1 MRDTAQPERDVRLP
15 RAGRERARETPRPAA
30 ATTAPPRVVIESV
43 TPEIGAGRFP
53 AKRVVGEVVTVGA
66 DVFAEGHDRLAAL
79 LRVRRTGDA
88 TWQEIPMEARENDRW
103 EAAFTVSELG
113 TYEYTVHAWID
124 AFASW
129 RGGLAKKCAAGLDVT
144 SELLEGAALIRRTAD
159 RARGADRS
167 WLAEQART
175 VGGTGEMAGRARTGL
190 APELA
195 ACVARHP
202 DRSAE
207 TRYGQVLQVRVERER
222 AQYGAWY
229 EMFPRSAS
237 PEPGRHGTF
246 ADVVA
251 RLPYVAGMGF
261 DVLYLPPIHPI
272 GRTHRK
278 GPNNAPTAGPS
289 DPGSPWAIG
298 APEGGHDAV
307 HPELGTLADFDQL
320 VAATGEHGLE
330 IALDLAFQCSPD
342 HPWVGAHPGWFRHRP
357 DGTVQYAENP
367 PKKYQDIYPLDFECA
382 EWQALWEELR
392 RIVLFWVDHGVH
404 IFRVDNPHTKPFAFW
419 EWLIRE
425 VQAVQPDVLFLAEAF
440 TRPKVMHYLA
450 KVGFSQSYTYF
461 TWRNT
466 RAELVDYLTELAHG
480 EVHEY
485 MRPNLFANTP
495 DILHE
500 YLQIGGRPAF
510 QIRVVLAA
518 TLGATYGIYGPPF
531 ELCEGRPLSGTE
543 EYENGEKYQIRHW
556 DVERE
561 DSLRA
566 FIARVNEIRRENPAF
581 RSNDRLRFCPV
592 DNDRLIAFVKTT
604 PDLSNQVLVVVTLD
618 PHNPQSG
625 WIDVPLDELGLDPRQ
640 PFQVHDQ
647 LSDARFLWS
656 GARSFVALDAN
667 AVPAHVFRIRRRLRT
682 ERDFDYFL

>member
-1 MRDTAQPERDVRLP
+1 LP
-15 RAGRERARETPRPAA
+15 RARERDRETPRPAA
-30 ATTAPPRVVIESV
+30 ATTGPPRVVIESV
-43 TPEIGAGRFP
+43 TPEIGGGRFP

-66 DVFAEGHDRLAAL
+66 DVFAEGHDRLAAV
-79 LRVRRTGDA
+79 LRVRRSGDA

-113 TYEYTVHAWID
+113 TYEYTVHAWVD

-129 RGGLAKKCAAGLDVT
+129 RAGLSKKCAAGLEVT
-144 SELLEGAALIRRTAD
+144 SELLEGAELIRRMAD

-175 VGGTGEMAGRARTGL
+175 VGGSGEMTARARTAL

-195 ACVARHP
+195 VCVARHP

-246 ADVVA
+246 ADVIA
-251 RLPYVAGMGF
+251 RLPYVAAMGF

-272 GRTHRK
+272 GQTYRK
-278 GPNNAPTAGPS
+278 GPNNVPTAGPS

-307 HPELGTLADFDQL
+307 HPELGTIADFDRL
-320 VAATGEHGLE
+320 VAAMREHGLE

-342 HPWVGAHPGWFRHRP
+342 HPWVTTHPGWFRHRP

-466 RAELVDYLTELAHG
+466 KAELTDYLTELAHA

-510 QIRVVLAA
+510 QIRFVLAA
-518 TLGATYGIYGPPF
+518 TLGASYGIYGPPF
-531 ELCEGRPLSGTE
+531 ELCEFRALPGTE
-543 EYENGEKYQIRHW
+543 DYENGEKYEIRHW

-566 FIARVNEIRRENPAF
+566 FITRVNEIRRENPAF

-592 DNDRLIAFVKTT
+592 DNDRLIAYVKTT
-604 PDLSNQVLVVVTLD
+604 PDQSNQVLVVVTLD

-625 WIDVPLDELGLDPRQ
+625 WVDVPLDELGLDPQQ

-656 GARSFVALDAN
+656 GPRSYVALDAN
-667 AVPAHVFRIRRRLRT
+667 VVPAHIFRIRRRLRT

>member
-1 MRDTAQPERDVRLP
+1 VP

-43 TPEIGAGRFP
+43 TPEIGGGRFP
-53 AKRVVGEVVTVGA
+53 ARRVVGEVVTVGA
-66 DVFAEGHDRLAAL
+66 DVFAEGHDRLAAM
-79 LRVRRTGDA
+79 LRARRAGDA
-88 TWQEIPMEARENDRW
+88 AWQEIPMEARENDRW
-103 EAAFTVSELG
+103 EAAFTASELG
-113 TYEYTVHAWID
+113 TWEYTVHAWVD

-129 RGGLAKKCAAGLDVT
+129 RDGLAKKVAAGLDVT

-175 VGGTGEMAGRARTGL
+175 VGGSGEMTGRARTAL
-190 APELA
+190 APDLA
-195 ACVARHP
+195 ACVGRHP
-202 DRSAE
+202 DRSRE

-251 RLPYVAGMGF
+251 RLPYVAAMGF

-272 GRTHRK
+272 GRTYRK

-307 HPELGTLADFDQL
+307 HPELGTLADFDRL
-320 VAATGEHGLE
+320 VAATREHGLE

-342 HPWVGAHPGWFRHRP
+342 HPWVTAHPGWFRHRP

-425 VQAVQPDVLFLAEAF
+425 VHAVQPDVLFLAEAF

-466 RAELVDYLTELAHG
+466 KSELTDYLTELAHG

-510 QIRVVLAA
+510 QIRFVLAA
-518 TLGATYGIYGPPF
+518 TLGASYGIYGPPF
-531 ELCEGRPLSGTE
+531 ELCEFRAPPGTE
-543 EYENGEKYQIRHW
+543 EYENGEKYEIRHW

-561 DSLRA
+561 DSLRP
-566 FIARVNEIRRENPAF
+566 FITRVNEIRRENPAF

-592 DNDRLIAFVKTT
+592 DNDRLIAYVKTT
-604 PDLSNQVLVVVTLD
+604 PDQSNQVLVVVTLD

-625 WIDVPLDELGLDPRQ
+625 WVDVPLDELGLDPRQ

-656 GARSFVALDAN
+656 GPRSYVALDAN
-667 AVPAHVFRIRRRLRT
+667 VVPAHIFRIRRRLRT

>member
-1 MRDTAQPERDVRLP
+1 MRDTAQPERDVRSP
-15 RAGRERARETPRPAA
+15 RAARERARETPRPAA
-30 ATTAPPRVVIESV
+30 ATTSPPRVVIEGV
-43 TPEIGAGRFP
+43 TPEIGGGRFP

-66 DVFAEGHDRLAAL
+66 DVFAEGHDHLAAL
-79 LRVRRTGDA
+79 LRVRRSGEA
-88 TWQEIPMEARENDRW
+88 TWQEISMEARENDRW

-113 TYEYTVHAWID
+113 TWEYTVHAWVD

-129 RGGLAKKCAAGLDVT
+129 RAGLAKKVAAGLDVT
-144 SELLEGAALIRRTAD
+144 SELQEGAALLRRTAD

-167 WLAEQART
+167 WLSEQART
-175 VGGTGEMAGRARTGL
+175 VGGTAEMAGRARIAL

-207 TRYGQVLQVRVERER
+207 TRYGQLLQVRVERER

-237 PEPGRHGTF
+237 AEPGRHGTF

-251 RLPYVAGMGF
+251 RLPYVAAMGF

-298 APEGGHDAV
+298 GPEGGHDAV
-307 HPELGTLADFDQL
+307 HPELGTLADFDRL
-320 VAATGEHGLE
+320 VAATREHGLE

-342 HPWVGAHPGWFRHRP
+342 HPWVTAHPGWFRHRP

-382 EWQALWEELR
+382 EWRSLWEELR
-392 RIVLFWVDHGVH
+392 RIVLFWIEHGVH

-419 EWLIRE
+419 EWLIGE

-466 RAELVDYLTELAHG
+466 KAELVDYLTELAHG

-500 YLQIGGRPAF
+500 YLQIGGRAAF
-510 QIRVVLAA
+510 QIRFVLAA

-531 ELCEGRPLSGTE
+531 ELCEGRALPGTE
-543 EYENGEKYQIRHW
+543 EYENGEKYEIRHW

-561 DSLRA
+561 DGLRA
-566 FIARVNEIRRENPAF
+566 FIARVNAIRRENPAF
-581 RSNDRLRFCPV
+581 RSNDRLKFCAV
-592 DNDRLIAFVKTT
+592 DNDRLVAFVKTT
-604 PDLSNQVLVVVTLD
+604 PDRSNQVLVVVTID

-625 WIDVPLDELGLDPRQ
+625 WVDVPLDELGLDPRQ

-656 GARSFVALDAN
+656 GSRSFVALDAN

>member
-1 MRDTAQPERDVRLP
+1 MRDTAQPERDVRSP
-15 RAGRERARETPRPAA
+15 RAARERAGESPRPAA
-30 ATTAPPRVVIESV
+30 ATTSPPRVVIEGV
-43 TPEIGAGRFP
+43 TPEIGGGRFP

-79 LRVRRTGDA
+79 LRVRRLGDA
-88 TWQEIPMEARENDRW
+88 TWQEFPMEAREDDRW

-129 RGGLAKKCAAGLDVT
+129 RAGLAKKCAAGLDVT

-307 HPELGTLADFDQL
+307 HPELGTLTDFDRL
-320 VAATGEHGLE
+320 VAATREHGLE

-466 RAELVDYLTELAHG
+466 KTELTDYLTELAHA

-510 QIRVVLAA
+510 QIRFVLAA
-518 TLGATYGIYGPPF
+518 TLGAAYGIYGPPF
-531 ELCEGRPLSGTE
+531 ELCEFRALPGTE
-543 EYENGEKYQIRHW
+543 DYENGEKYEIRHW

-566 FIARVNEIRRENPAF
+566 FITRVNEIRRENPAF
-581 RSNDRLRFCPV
+581 RANDRLRFCPV
-592 DNDRLIAFVKTT
+592 DNDRLIAYVKTT
-604 PDLSNQVLVVVTLD
+604 PDQSNQVLVVVTLD

-625 WIDVPLDELGLDPRQ
+625 WVDVPLDELGLDPRQ
-640 PFQVHDQ
+640 AFQVHDQ

-656 GARSFVALDAN
+656 GSRSFVALDAN
-667 AVPAHVFRIRRRLRT
+667 AVPAHIFRIRRRLRT

>member
-1 MRDTAQPERDVRLP
+1 MRDTAQPERDVRSP
-15 RAGRERARETPRPAA
+15 RAARERARESPRPAA
-30 ATTAPPRVVIESV
+30 ATTSPPRVVIEGV
-43 TPEIGAGRFP
+43 TPEIGGGRFP

-88 TWQEIPMEARENDRW
+88 TWQEIPMETRENDRW

-278 GPNNAPTAGPS
+278 GPNNAPTAGPA

-307 HPELGTLADFDQL
+307 HPELGTLTDFDRL
-320 VAATGEHGLE
+320 VAATREHGLE

-419 EWLIRE
+419 EWLIAETARDH
-425 VQAVQPDVLFLAEAF
+425 PDVIFLSEAF
-440 TRPKVMHYLA
+440 TRPKVMYRLA
-450 KVGFSQSYTYF
+450 KLGFTQSYTYF
-461 TWRNT
+461 TWRT
-466 RAELVDYLTELAHG
+466 TKAELEQYFTELTATP
-480 EVHEY
+480 VREY
-485 MRPNLFANTP
+485 FRPNLWPNTP
-495 DILHE
+495 DILHAF
-500 YLQIGGRPAF
+500 LQEGGRPAF
-510 QIRVVLAA
+510 IARLVLAA
-518 TLGATYGIYGPPF
+518 TLGANYGIYGPAF
-531 ELCEGRPLSGTE
+531 ELCVDRAVAPGSE
-543 EYENGEKYQIRHW
+543 EYLDSEKYQLVHW
-556 DVERE
+556 EIGRP
-561 DSLRA
+561 DSLA
-566 FIARVNEIRRENPAF
+566 DLVVSLNRVRREHAALW
-581 RSNDRLRFCPV
+581 SDWSLRFHPV
-592 DNDRLIAFVKTT
+592 DNEQLICYSKAAPDRGDV
-604 PDLSNQVLVVVTLD
+604 VLVVVNLD
-618 PHNPQSG
+618 PVRVHGG
-625 WIDVPLDELGLDPRQ
+625 WTALDLGALGLEADAPYAVRDLVTGARYAWRGARNYVELGAGPL
-640 PFQVHDQ
+640 
-647 LSDARFLWS
+647 
-656 GARSFVALDAN
+656 
-667 AVPAHVFRIRRRLRT
+667 PAHVFAV
-682 ERDFDYFL
+682 EPGVPA

>member
-1 MRDTAQPERDVRLP
+1 LS

-43 TPEIGAGRFP
+43 TPEIGGGRFP

-79 LRVRRTGDA
+79 LRVRRAGDA

-113 TYEYTVHAWID
+113 TWEYTVHGWVD

-129 RGGLAKKCAAGLDVT
+129 RAGLAKKVAAGLDVT

-175 VGGTGEMAGRARTGL
+175 VGGGGEMTARARTAL
-190 APELA
+190 AAELA

-202 DRSAE
+202 DRSGE

-251 RLPYVAGMGF
+251 RLPYVAAMGF

-272 GRTHRK
+272 GRTYRK
-278 GPNNAPTAGPS
+278 GPNNAPTAAPS

-307 HPELGTLADFDQL
+307 HPDLGTLADFDRL
-320 VAATGEHGLE
+320 VAATREHGLE
-330 IALDLAFQCSPD
+330 IALDVAFQCSPD
-342 HPWVGAHPGWFRHRP
+342 HPWVTAHPGWFRHRP

-450 KVGFSQSYTYF
+450 KIGFSQSYTYF

-466 RAELVDYLTELAHG
+466 KAELTDYLTELAHA

-510 QIRVVLAA
+510 QIRFVLAA

-531 ELCEGRPLSGTE
+531 ELCEFKALPGTE
-543 EYENGEKYQIRHW
+543 EAENGEKYEIRHW

-566 FIARVNEIRRENPAF
+566 FITRVNEIRRENPAF
-581 RSNDRLRFCPV
+581 RANDRLRFCPV
-592 DNDRLIAFVKTT
+592 DNDRLIAYVKTT
-604 PDLSNQVLVVVTLD
+604 PDQSNQVLVVVTLD

-625 WIDVPLDELGLDPRQ
+625 WVDLPLDELGLDSQQ

-656 GARSFVALDAN
+656 GPRSFVALDAN
-667 AVPAHVFRIRRRLRT
+667 AVPAHIFRIRRRLRT